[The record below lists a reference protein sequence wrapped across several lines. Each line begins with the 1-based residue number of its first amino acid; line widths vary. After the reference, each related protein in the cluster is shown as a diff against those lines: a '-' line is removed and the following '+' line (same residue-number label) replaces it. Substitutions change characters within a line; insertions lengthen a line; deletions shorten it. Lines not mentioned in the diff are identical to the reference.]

1 MLHLVLNTLVSIA
14 LSLDKISKLSV
25 AEKSQIGASLARQIE
40 PPRADQIEY
49 FREVLEMLESGVL
62 RISWDKYLLVGKHGI
77 VSFCIT

>member
-1 MLHLVLNTLVSIA
+1 MPHLVLNTLVSIA

-77 VSFCIT
+77 VNFCIT

>member
-1 MLHLVLNTLVSIA
+1 MPHLVLNTLVSIA